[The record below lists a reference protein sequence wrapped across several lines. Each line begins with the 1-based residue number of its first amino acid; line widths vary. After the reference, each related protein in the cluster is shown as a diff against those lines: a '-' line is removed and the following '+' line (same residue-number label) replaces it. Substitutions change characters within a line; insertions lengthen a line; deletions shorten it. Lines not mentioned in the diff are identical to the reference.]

1 MYAYTL
7 GLGTYRMCEIKSID
21 LGNDYI
27 VGRGRPKKKR
37 QKEKTYQDDD
47 EEDEDYELPASAR
60 PIKKRKSNN
69 VNGSATAAGDSGGGG
84 SSTSGEKGRAGFFNF
99 PDVNLP
105 RDLTKEFQCERCS
118 RGFTTL
124 FSYRMHFHRHDM
136 QTPDYDRAFI
146 CIRCMEF
153 EAPSSEMITKHGK
166 EDCPVK
172 RHDDT
177 GSK

>member
-1 MYAYTL
+1 MT
-7 GLGTYRMCEIKSID
+7 II
-21 LGNDYI
+21 
-27 VGRGRPKKKR
+27 GRGRPKKKR

-60 PIKKRKSNN
+60 PVKKRKSNN
-69 VNGSATAAGDSGGGG
+69 VNGSATAGESGSG
-84 SSTSGEKGRAGFFNF
+84 STTSGEKGRAGFFNF